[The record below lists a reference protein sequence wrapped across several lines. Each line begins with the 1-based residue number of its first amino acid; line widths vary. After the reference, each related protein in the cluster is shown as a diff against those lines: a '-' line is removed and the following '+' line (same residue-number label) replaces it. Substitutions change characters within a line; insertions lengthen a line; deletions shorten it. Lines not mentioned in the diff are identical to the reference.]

1 MKMDIAE
8 PKWLSPYCTLE
19 LVDGVIVKSF
29 KKNFPT
35 HINNKWLAHYNMLRE
50 INPLPV
56 EIYAIKDNQIF
67 MEYVPGNTT
76 LAQWTYENKTSHSR
90 LAFISEAIH
99 RLCADMLH
107 LSRKS
112 SEIFYHEDLNLTNFM
127 IYKDEIKL
135 VDPESFIFGQTVNYT
150 AMIQPQIAL
159 SKVAHKIIENTISNT
174 KFY

>member
-1 MKMDIAE
+1 MKLDIAE
-8 PKWLSPYCTLE
+8 PKWLDSWHNLE

-29 KKNFPT
+29 KNFPT
-35 HINNKWLAHYNMLRE
+35 HINNKWMAHYNMLRE
-50 INPLPV
+50 INTLPV
-56 EIYAIKDNQIF
+56 EIYEIKDNKIF

-76 LAQWTYENKTSHSR
+76 LAQWMYKSGTSHSR

-99 RLCADMLH
+99 RLCADMLQ

-112 SEIFYHEDLNLTNFM
+112 GEMFYHEDLNLNNFM

-135 VDPESFIFGQTVNYT
+135 VDPESFIFGDTLNYA
-150 AMIQPQIAL
+150 AMVQPQIAL
-159 SKVAHKIIENTISNT
+159 SKVAHKIMENTISNT